1 MLTAILL
8 IMIMAAIS
16 VLMLGVVVAQKTPTV
31 FADKN
36 GQTVFASEAGLD
48 AALSQ
53 LRSSLGAPDLVTGK
67 IYGDPRL
74 LPCTVQGSV
83 NSAGTPLKYKVNVT
97 YFDQSPTG
105 KDATWRAANKL
116 LCSPTTGVA
125 IAPSFALLSSE
136 GVDADLKG
144 LATGAGNR
152 TIETVYTF
160 QVSNNN
166 IDGGTIY
173 TFGDKHCL
181 QATGQT
187 VGSKVVYVDA
197 ADCREDDPR
206 RLWTYGKDY
215 SPAPVGFR
223 PRGHA
228 LVHHRQCQRWREHRH
243 HADQVHGR
251 ATPPRCSAGRVGRS
265 STARTPPGTNY
276 ANLCLSAGAVY
287 ADADLVGK
295 NLKYGTLP
303 GRRHRLRIVR
313 PRPPCRC
320 RRGRQVDE
328 PDRQLPRVRP
338 VHGRHRRET

>member
-53 LRSSLGAPDLVTGK
+53 LRSSLGAPDILTGK

-83 NSAGTPLKYKVNVT
+83 NAAGTSLKYKVNVA

-105 KDATWRAANKL
+105 KDTSWRAVNQL
-116 LCSPTTGVA
+116 TCSPTTGVA

-144 LATGAGNR
+144 MASGAGNR

-173 TFGDKHCL
+173 SFGDKHCL

-215 SPAPVGFR
+215 SLHLSVSDLGATPLCITGNASGGGNIDITLTKCTTGNTSQMFSWQGGAQFNGENTAGKDYSIPVPQRWRRVLRRR
-223 PRGHA
+223 PRG
-228 LVHHRQCQRWREHRH
+228 QEPQIRH
-243 HADQVHGR
+243 V
-251 ATPPRCSAGRVGRS
+251 
-265 STARTPPGTNY
+265 
-276 ANLCLSAGAVY
+276 
-287 ADADLVGK
+287 
-295 NLKYGTLP
+295 P
-303 GRRHRLRIVR
+303 GRGHRLRFVR
-313 PRPPCRC
+313 PGPPRRC

-328 PDRQLPRVRP
+328 PDRQLP
-338 VHGRHRRET
+338 